1 MADNGLTNILGQA
14 SITNNPKFLS
24 PQGANLGGA
33 LFGLGGGKGG
43 SSPSANQDPNRSTL
57 AEHSPMTL
65 PDPEKDI
72 GKIIGGALM
81 KSPIS
86 AHQPQLEG
94 NRDLS
99 VDTSNLGHFGEVNSN
114 AGTNATG
121 APAQSNKQSFW
132 NTTGGG
138 IASSLLGILAL
149 GGLGAGIGA
158 ISGGRRGAANGASY
172 GMGLGTLQDLALRKE
187 GMEAPYNQQ
196 QAAIKAAEL
205 ANAQKGTLQKDIEF
219 MKANPEDKSLIED
232 YKKMQNPYG
241 EANIALRAAGQEI
254 QKQNLDLN
262 QQKFRDDQARKLT
275 EATKGS
281 TSILNLK
288 DEIKNVVGF
297 DPTDVDYITDKSG
310 KKNIGL
316 KSTGTK
322 MPDVPGMNV
331 WGIGR
336 VSNYPFAPAE
346 AKLLD
351 AGLGK
356 VLQFTVY
363 DQSGKAISIP
373 EMETFKRNYLNNKYS
388 TKEEMMY
395 GLSSALKAAEK
406 VAKQLES
413 GYSDKTLET
422 VQSRGGKIVSIDRVG
437 GAPTGNTAPLTIRAP
452 KNLTKEQAL
461 ELLQQGGHI

>member
-1 MADNGLTNILGQA
+1 MAGDYGLTNMLGTFA
-14 SITNNPKFLS
+14 NSNNPNLTTPKS
-24 PQGANLGGA
+24 ANLGA
-33 LFGLGGGKGG
+33 MLFGLGQPKTDKNKQELAAHAPSTLSDEDLDKHLPSIISGAIAKQGM
-43 SSPSANQDPNRSTL
+43 SANKPS
-57 AEHSPMTL
+57 
-65 PDPEKDI
+65 
-72 GKIIGGALM
+72 
-81 KSPIS
+81 
-86 AHQPQLEG
+86 LEMAPH
-94 NRDLS
+94 DLS
-99 VDTSNLGHFGEVNSN
+99 VDTSGLGSFGEVNSN
-114 AGTNATG
+114 AGTNTTG
-121 APAQSNKQSFW
+121 AAGQSNKAPFW
-132 NTTGGG
+132 ESKGGG
-138 IASSLLGILAL
+138 IMSSLLGVLAL

-158 ISGGRRGAANGASY
+158 ISGGRKGALNGASY
-172 GMGLGTLQDLALRKE
+172 GMGLGTLQDLALRKQ

-205 ANAQKGTLQKDIEF
+205 ANSQKGTLQKDIEF

-241 EANIALRAAGQEI
+241 EANIALRASGQDL
-254 QKQNLDLN
+254 QKQNLELN
-262 QQKFRDDQARKLT
+262 KQKFTDDQTRKLT

-297 DPTDVDYITDKSG
+297 DPTDVDYVTDKSG
-310 KKNIGL
+310 KKYIGL
-316 KSTGTK
+316 KSNGQA
-322 MPDVPGMNV
+322 MPDVPGKNV
-331 WGIGR
+331 WGLGR
-336 VSNYPFAPAE
+336 ISNYPFAPAE

-373 EMETFKRNYLNNKYS
+373 EMETFKKNYLNNKYS

-395 GLSSALKAAEK
+395 GLSQALNAAQRT
-406 VAKQLES
+406 AKQLES

-422 VQSRGGKIVSIDRVG
+422 VQGRGGKIVSTDRVG
-437 GAPTGNTAPLTIRAP
+437 GQPTGNTAPATIRAP

-461 ELLQQGGHI
+461 ELLQQNGHN